1 MDEEFSD
8 FKVVIKFLRI
18 TQDQESLKL
27 LLEHG
32 LLLLSIEDDAKRAR
46 LIQFLPLAKLLAPS
60 MTYWVRDQIN
70 IAINY
75 GFTKSVNLKGL
86 FAPQSQFGT
95 EDNP

>member
-32 LLLLSIEDDAKRAR
+32 LLLLSIEDDAKSLGSCSRGQTNPVSTTCQTSR
-46 LIQFLPLAKLLAPS
+46 
-60 MTYWVRDQIN
+60 
-70 IAINY
+70 
-75 GFTKSVNLKGL
+75 SVNDVLG
-86 FAPQSQFGT
+86 P
-95 EDNP
+95 